1 MYVDNITYTCCT
13 SAAKMSI
20 IFLLRRIFVTSFFK
34 HTTTVFIVI
43 LSGWWA
49 AVLFAQIFSCTPVDA
64 AWLPAKTQTCIDNVA
79 FYNAVA
85 ISNVVFDVTLL
96 ILPMPMVWKLQITHK
111 KKFQVCGVFL
121 VGAL

>member
-34 HTTTVFIVI
+34 HTTTVFIV
-43 LSGWWA
+43 
-49 AVLFAQIFSCTPVDA
+49 AQIFSCTPVDA